1 MVSGTVQCAH
11 LRWRESNDGE
21 GAAQRTERTLETG
34 KGAAHLRRTARQSK
48 EMGPR
53 DFTTT

>member
-21 GAAQRTERTLETG
+21 GAAQRTLETG
-34 KGAAHLRRTARQSK
+34 KGAAHLRRTA
-48 EMGPR
+48 E
-53 DFTTT
+53 